1 MLSMHFP
8 RWGEN
13 LVGGATVTFYFLAL
27 SNGSNWEFIDKRNN
41 NNMLPL
47 PPPQFLSWLHPHPN
61 FIPWFWPKF
70 TRYTTLT
77 GRSCVI
83 RALFFYFYLM
93 SHVTVGVYLYSTHS
107 SVPPVIDVNAYCH
120 LTKNNVKISHTLD
133 ANDK

>member
-1 MLSMHFP
+1 MTIWP
-8 RWGEN
+8 
-13 LVGGATVTFYFLAL
+13 
-27 SNGSNWEFIDKRNN
+27 KNN
-41 NNMLPL
+41 NKMLPKFFSRFP
-47 PPPQFLSWLHPHPN
+47 PPPQFYSL
-61 FIPWFWPKF
+61 IWPKF
-70 TRYTTLT
+70 TRYMTLT